1 MFLSNRTAQEVVGE
15 VERGAAWSW
24 YDGAAMP
31 PTHHPPR
38 TGPPRF
44 PERVGRYEILLPIA
58 SGGMATVYLARA
70 LGAAKGERD
79 VALKLTHA
87 HLRQEKD
94 FAHHLVEEA
103 KLAAGIHHPNVVSVL
118 DVGDDPMGIY
128 LVMEFVDGDT
138 LGNMHRHVQ
147 KLGSPLSVPVGMR
160 VLLDGLAGLHA
171 AHQLSGADGMP
182 LGLVHRDF
190 TPQNILVGLD
200 GAARLTDFG
209 IAKAATRLGHTGTG
223 IVKGKIAYMSPEQ
236 ARGHP
241 LDRRADVFS
250 AGVIAWELVAN
261 RRLHECETD
270 VELLLKVVSEE
281 APLLSTV
288 ARDIPP
294 ALEKAIAS
302 AVTLDRD
309 LRCPSAE
316 ELATRLRQA
325 TEDVGLLAS
334 HELVAH
340 EIRRLLG
347 SKLERRQE
355 RIRESLALR
364 SRRSALA
371 AETEASVPFTP
382 SDPVSAVEPSD
393 VAEVPTRS
401 NPVARPRMW
410 AGPPLNTPLPDEI
423 TLQSD
428 PSVRSLSRPDV
439 PLPSRSDE
447 NSSTD
452 SVAIQ
457 SPTPPKRTVPVRLGV
472 AIALGA
478 VMALAVIVPLAFID
492 FRSDQ
497 VTQDADVGQLPS
509 PASAAPAPTP
519 PASSPV
525 ASVSPLSPPPAPTP
539 AARQVEIHAN
549 AKITSLLIGNQA
561 IPPGQ
566 PSVVMHVELEPT
578 DGGGA
583 LRVHATAIDGRTA
596 HARLEPDQSRLTL
609 QFVDAT
615 ASPGVRAT
623 AKAPPPLAPNP
634 YGK

>member
-1 MFLSNRTAQEVVGE
+1 
-15 VERGAAWSW
+15 
-24 YDGAAMP
+24 MP
-31 PTHHPPR
+31 PPHHPPR

-70 LGAAKGERD
+70 VGAGDGEPD

-138 LGNMHRHVQ
+138 LGNMHQYVQ
-147 KLGSPLSVPVGMR
+147 KLGRPLSVPVGMR

-171 AHQLSGADGMP
+171 AHQLSGADGRQQ
-182 LGLVHRDF
+182 GLVHRDF

-288 ARDIPP
+288 ARDVPP
-294 ALEKAIAS
+294 ALEQAIAS
-302 AVTLDRD
+302 AVALDRD
-309 LRCPSAE
+309 VRCPSAE
-316 ELATRLRQA
+316 EFATRLRQA
-325 TEDVGLLAS
+325 TEDAGLLAS
-334 HELVAH
+334 HEQVAH

-347 SKLERRQE
+347 AKLERRQQ
-355 RIRESLALR
+355 RIRESLAVR

-371 AETEASVPFTP
+371 AATEASEPFTP
-382 SDPVSAVEPSD
+382 SDPSSAVDPPSH
-393 VAEVPTRS
+393 VAEVPTLANRA
-401 NPVARPRMW
+401 VRPRMW
-410 AGPPLNTPLPDEI
+410 AGPPLNTPLPDEV
-423 TLQSD
+423 TLQSE
-428 PSVRSLSRPDV
+428 PSVRSFSRPEV
-439 PLPSRSDE
+439 PLPPRSDE

-457 SPTPPKRTVPVRLGV
+457 SPTPPNRALPVRLWV

-492 FRSDQ
+492 FRSEH
-497 VTQDADVGQLPS
+497 VTPDADVGQLPP
-509 PASAAPAPTP
+509 PASAAPVPTP
-519 PASSPV
+519 TASSPV
-525 ASVSPLSPPPAPTP
+525 ASVSASSSPRAPTP
-539 AARQVEIHAN
+539 ARRQVEIHAN
-549 AKITSLLIGNQA
+549 AKITALLIGNQE

-566 PSVVMHVELEPT
+566 PSVVMHVVLEPT
-578 DGGGA
+578 DGEGS

-596 HARLEPDQSRLTL
+596 RARLEPDQSRLTL
-609 QFVDAT
+609 QFLEAPG
-615 ASPGVRAT
+615 SPRVHPT
-623 AKAPPPLAPNP
+623 EKAPPHLAPNP